1 MTKRYVR
8 YVRYVTFIEKRGVRK
23 QDWEIPP
30 CLSAFDIFQF
40 FIVLNLLLQTISMVL
55 SEKLCLSFRKE
66 IHTLSR
72 ANMWRKEKN
81 EKVKLKVC
89 CLIHT
94 YFQIFS
100 SSVDNTWPD
109 SVETVKVIKN
119 KR

>member
-1 MTKRYVR
+1 
-8 YVRYVTFIEKRGVRK
+8 
-23 QDWEIPP
+23 
-30 CLSAFDIFQF
+30 
-40 FIVLNLLLQTISMVL
+40 MVL